1 MFVLTFLSGYWPRF
15 IKDPKLI
22 NLVGVLGVGFL
33 MGSAFLIVLPEAI
46 DSLFHGNKEGF
57 SEKTTFTIG
66 ITILLG
72 FYSMQMVN
80 ELFCHIALEMQ
91 RTKENLTS
99 YYSDCD
105 DGFKQHAVPLFQPCS
120 S

>member
-22 NLVGVLGVGFL
+22 NLVGVLGGGFL